1 MTDIAAVSRGPG
13 MTLASDLINL
23 ALTDSG
29 VLGVG
34 QTPQAQDTSDTL
46 RRLNMMLG
54 QWSQRRWLVYH
65 LVDTAKVCT
74 GAQSYTVGAGGDF
87 NITRPAQIHAAYL
100 RQIAPST
107 PTPVDF
113 WLEQIM
119 SREDYSRLALKGLV
133 ASPSTHFFYDSDF
146 PNGVIYPWPIPS
158 SSYELHIVTK
168 AVLQQF
174 AAVGDSVTLPV
185 EYEEAIYFNLMV
197 RLRAAYRLPADKV
210 QVGLAKAALN
220 TIRRANFQIGNLGMP
235 ATLQKGGPAYN
246 ILSDQGR

>member
-1 MTDIAAVSRGPG
+1 

-34 QTPQAQDTSDTL
+34 QTANAQDITDCL
-46 RRLNMMLG
+46 RRLNMMIA

-65 LVDTAKVCT
+65 LVDTAKVMT
-74 GAQSYTVGAGGDF
+74 GAQSYTVGTGGDF
-87 NITRPAQIHAAYL
+87 NITRPAQIEAAYL

-113 WLEQIM
+113 WLDPIM
-119 SREDYSRLALKGLV
+119 SREDYSRLALKGLQ
-133 ASPSTHFFYDSDF
+133 ASPSTWYFYDSDF
-146 PNGVIYPWPIPS
+146 PNGKIYPWPIPS
-158 SSYELHIVTK
+158 SSFELHIITK

-174 AAVGDSVTLPV
+174 ATVGDAVALPP
-185 EYEEAIYFNLMV
+185 EYEEAIFYNLMV
-197 RLRAAYRLPADKV
+197 RLRAAYRLPADNV
-210 QVGLAKAALN
+210 QIGLAKAALN
-220 TIRRANFQIGNLGMP
+220 TIRRANFQIARLTMP
-235 ATLQKGGPAYN
+235 TTLQKGGPSYN